1 MKSLRKVLKK
11 PFEVLKSKR
20 VLMTLAVLFV
30 FVGIACATG
39 TGTGA
44 GRAAF
49 SQVAKEIN
57 SYVEDVQKLIYAIA
71 GVVCLTGCISIY
83 VKMNNDEQDVKKSIM
98 MVVGACIFLIAAAE
112 ALPLFFK

>member
-39 TGTGA
+39 NGA
-44 GRAAF
+44 GIGAF
-49 SQVAKEIN
+49 DQVSANVK
-57 SYVEDVQKLIYAIA
+57 SYIPAVKKLIYAIA
-71 GVVCLTGCISIY
+71 GVVALTGCISIY

-98 MVVGACIFLIAAAE
+98 MVVGACVFLIAAAE
-112 ALPLFFK
+112 ALPMFFE

>member
-1 MKSLRKVLKK
+1 MKSLRVVLKK

-20 VLMTLAVLFV
+20 FLMTLAVLFV

-39 TGTGA
+39 TGAGTGA
-44 GRAAF
+44 FA
-49 SQVAKEIN
+49 QVAQEID
-57 SYVEDVQKLIYAIA
+57 SYVKPVQKLIYAIA

-98 MVVGACIFLIAAAE
+98 MVIGACIFLIAAAE

>member
-30 FVGIACATG
+30 FVGIACANS
-39 TGTGA
+39 GA
-44 GRAAF
+44 GLGAF
-49 SQVAKEIN
+49 DTVTADIN
-57 SYVEDVQKLIYAIA
+57 SYIPKVQKLIYAIA
-71 GVVCLTGCISIY
+71 GVVCLTGCVSVY

-98 MVVGACIFLIAAAE
+98 MVIGACIFLIAAAQ
-112 ALPLFFK
+112 ALPMFFK